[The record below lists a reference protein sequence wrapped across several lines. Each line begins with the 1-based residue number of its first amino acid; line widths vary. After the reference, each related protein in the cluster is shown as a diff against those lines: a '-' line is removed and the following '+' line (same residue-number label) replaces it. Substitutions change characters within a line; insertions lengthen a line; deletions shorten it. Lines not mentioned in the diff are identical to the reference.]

1 MMQSITSS
9 TSTPLTYQ
17 KESENQLPLKKADA
31 PVKQA
36 TTLPGVDKRTQVT
49 KNDQPV
55 SPAVILN
62 ISSTNVLVSSKG
74 NIYPSN
80 ASWNKTI

>member
-1 MMQSITSS
+1 MQSISRA

-17 KESENQLPLKKADA
+17 KESESQLPLKKADTPA
-31 PVKQA
+31 KQA
-36 TTLPGVDKRTQVT
+36 STLPGVDKKTQLT